1 VGAIGRASSL
11 SSGANNLN
19 GSWPKK
25 ICVASWAPFL
35 AGAEVAAERLAV
47 GLKEAGHDVFMLL
60 GTDGE
65 TLRRM
70 RGVGLRCE
78 FVPLALTDKW
88 RWWRYAAARR
98 GVDRV
103 LRRERPDLV
112 HCNDLPTNQ
121 MVGEAAGRLGIPRVC
136 HHRFYF
142 GGTAVDWLNKFGAE
156 RHLFV
161 SKALMSDLCA
171 ASPMLAAAPRSVV
184 YDGLP
189 LPARPTEQDRRSARE
204 RLGLAQDKVHLLFA
218 GQIVERKGVADLIV
232 AWNLLSPAAG
242 GRAELLIAGD
252 DLQNGGQYRRA
263 MEEHAI
269 RSGCPARF
277 LGFQKNVA
285 DWLLAADMAVV
296 PSHEEPL
303 GNATLEAMSLARP
316 VIGSDVGGIPE
327 MIAHEAT
334 GLLVPPRDPQK
345 LAAAIERLIAD
356 PPLRE
361 ALGAAARDRCERE
374 FSLKAHVENVL
385 REYRALDRAAAAGA
399 PV

>member
-1 VGAIGRASSL
+1 MPASS
-11 SSGANNLN
+11 GDRCD
-19 GSWPKK
+19 GDRPRK
-25 ICVASWAPFL
+25 ICIASWAPFL
-35 AGAEVAAERLAV
+35 AGAEVAAERLAL
-47 GLKEAGHDVFMLL
+47 GLQAAGHDIIVLL

-78 FVPLALTDKW
+78 FVPLALTNKW
-88 RWWRYAAARR
+88 CWWRYAAARR

-121 MVGEAAGRLGIPRVC
+121 MVGEAAGQLDIPRVC

-142 GGTAVDWLNKFGAE
+142 GGSAVDWLNKFGAE

-161 SKALMSDLCA
+161 SNALMSSLCA
-171 ASPMLAAAPRSVV
+171 ESAKLAAAPRNVV

-189 LPARPTEQDRRSARE
+189 LPPCPTEPDRQAARA
-204 RLGLAQDKVHLLFA
+204 RLGLAQDKVQVLFA
-218 GQIVERKGVADLIV
+218 GQIVERKGVADLIA
-232 AWNLLSPAAG
+232 AWNMLSPDAR

-252 DLQNGGQYRRA
+252 DLQNGGQYRRE
-263 MEEHAI
+263 MEELAN

-316 VIGSDVGGIPE
+316 VVGSEVGGIPE
-327 MIAHEAT
+327 MIVDEQT
-334 GLLVPPRDPQK
+334 GLLVPPHDPRR
-345 LAAAIERLIAD
+345 LGESIERLIAD
-356 PPLRE
+356 APLRE
-361 ALGAAARDRCERE
+361 AFGAAARRRCEQE
-374 FSLKAHVENVL
+374 FSLQVHVENVL
-385 REYRALDRAAAAGA
+385 REYQALDRTAAAGA
-399 PV
+399 PA